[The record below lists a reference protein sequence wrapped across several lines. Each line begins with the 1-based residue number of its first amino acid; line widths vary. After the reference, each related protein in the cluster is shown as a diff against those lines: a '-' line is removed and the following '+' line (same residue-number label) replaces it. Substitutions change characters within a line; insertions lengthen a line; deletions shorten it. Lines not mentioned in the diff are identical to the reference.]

1 MKLNG
6 LDKDLGLRS
15 KNLLNITAHYISTMS

>member
-1 MKLNG
+1 MKLKD

-15 KNLLNITAHYISTMS
+15 KNLLNSTAHYISTMS